1 MYFGLKQYTGLY
13 YREFRPKENTEQPS
27 NIPDLK
33 VEAPALYITGEK
45 DYVFKFPEMEN
56 YIKSGAVKMFVP
68 NLEIEYIPEGSH
80 FISEQFPDKVNELI
94 LSFISKNI
102 QDWNLDT
109 MSENVTGL

>member
-1 MYFGLKQYTGLY
+1 MVYSSIWLFFY
-13 YREFRPKENTEQPS
+13 YRAIRPTKNIQQPS
-27 NIPDLK
+27 NTPDPK
-33 VEAPALYITGEK
+33 VEAPALFITGEK

-102 QDWNLDT
+102 QD
-109 MSENVTGL
+109 

>member
-102 QDWNLDT
+102 QD
-109 MSENVTGL
+109 